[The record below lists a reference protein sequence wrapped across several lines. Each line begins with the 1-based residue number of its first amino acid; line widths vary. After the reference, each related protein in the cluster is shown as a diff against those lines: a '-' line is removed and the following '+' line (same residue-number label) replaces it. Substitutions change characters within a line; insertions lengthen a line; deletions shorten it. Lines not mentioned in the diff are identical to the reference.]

1 MAFDLLKTQ
10 AGQNTAT
17 IITIEL
23 DKCRHTTVQST
34 IDGAVSVSS
43 SLSAGVTGAI
53 AISGGLSTSFTNAD
67 PYLLWDSEIIKVTV
81 DSAIQLTVVSR
92 GHFGTVD
99 ASHSPSVAQL
109 KHSGE
114 IDGTCYSFPQ
124 TCSAPDS
131 YLSGLT
137 TQFTFPSTQLDWSV
151 HYYNGFKSWSHSPP
165 KVDPGQSMG
174 SRAKISFN
182 LIDSVDNDIYVPYP
196 DRRTSNATLFT
207 KWIARNPN
215 FEGRPV
221 TVQTGFDPLNFDVD
235 NFITREYIID
245 SLQVNNGLLSCSCL
259 DPLILTDD
267 KKAKA
272 PVASLGTLTAIID
285 DASTTITYG
294 GAPAFDYG
302 ASGTVFVRTD
312 SEVIECTVLSD
323 FVLTIVNRAVGGTEQ
338 KDHSL
343 NATVQNCLVY
353 TNVNVVEIIE
363 DLLTN
368 YTTIPARFFDDYST
382 VIAATSSITLTANI
396 NKSESVKKLIDE
408 LIKNGDLV
416 MYYDEENQLIKI
428 KQVQDS
434 SIQPIFINEDD
445 NILKDSINFTRLPKE
460 QYTRYTT
467 AWAPNDITKTT
478 GEEYFSIVYQPI
490 NLTNELPTNK
500 GEVEEK
506 NIFYNRWLTNAASD
520 ITIGS
525 SLSQRVLDRS
535 EQVPQEFDF
544 ILDIEDVFNTQGGA
558 LELGSIATI
567 SSSRRVTVDGSNL
580 STSYQVLSMKDLGN
594 MKYKISSKLFQDPL
608 QGVNIDFTISTNKEN
623 YDLSTEFSPVAGA
636 YVVLIEQGVSIG
648 GTSTAVKAF
657 TTGAQAAGVSFTF
670 IIRGSIEGAG
680 GKGADAGNLT
690 ATVTT
695 APEDEFTIG
704 ADGFVGGDA
713 FEATV
718 PCILNVGSGAI
729 WAGGGGVN
737 GGTSY
742 TKRIVPT
749 NPDSRAPSAGNGG
762 SGGQGYVGGGHGL
775 KGIIDGVYSDEGVDG
790 NNGSRGAPGVV
801 ALISGGEFGDDSD
814 RSTSPL
820 GQSNEGLSGYAIV
833 SNGNSVTI
841 TSGNNPLNIKG
852 RRI

>member
-1 MAFDLLKTQ
+1 MSFDLLKTQ

-34 IDGAVSVSS
+34 IDGTVSVSS

-53 AISGGLSTSFTNAD
+53 AISGGLSTSFTNAV

-99 ASHSPSVAQL
+99 ANHSPSTAQI

-114 IDGTCYSFPQ
+114 VDGTCYTFPQ
-124 TCSAPDS
+124 TCSSPDS

-137 TQFTFPSTQLDWSV
+137 TPFTFPSTQLDWSV
-151 HYYNGFKSWSHSPP
+151 NYYNGFKSWNHSPP

-221 TVQTGFDPLNFDVD
+221 TVQTGFDPLNFDIN

-245 SLQVNNGLLSCSCL
+245 SLQVDGGVLSCSCL

-272 PVASLGTLTAIID
+272 PVASLGTITVIINN
-285 DASTTITYG
+285 SSNTITYG
-294 GAPAFDYG
+294 GAPALDYG
-302 ASGTVFVRTD
+302 ASGTVFVRID

-323 FVLTIVNRAVGGTEQ
+323 FVLTIINRGVGGTDQ
-338 KDHSL
+338 RDHSL
-343 NATVQNCLVY
+343 NATMQKCLVY
-353 TNVNVVEIIE
+353 QNVNVVTIIE

-368 YTTIPARFFDDYST
+368 YTTIPSKFLDDYSA
-382 VIAATSSITLTANI
+382 VIAATSSITLTANV

-434 SIQPIFINEDD
+434 STQPIFINEDD
-445 NILKDSINFTRLPKE
+445 NILKDSTSFRRLPKD
-460 QYTRYTT
+460 QYTRYSA

-490 NLTNELPTNK
+490 NLNNELPVNK

-506 NIFYNRWLTNAASD
+506 KIFFNRWLTNDSND
-520 ITIGS
+520 ITIGT
-525 SLSQRVLDRS
+525 SLAQRVLDRS
-535 EQVPQEFDF
+535 TKVPEEFNF
-544 ILDIEDVFNTQGGA
+544 TLDIEDVFNTQGGV

-567 SSSRRVTVDGSNL
+567 ASSRRVNVDGTNL
-580 STSYQVLSMKDLGN
+580 STNYQIISMKDLGN

-608 QGVNIDFTISTNKEN
+608 QGVTVDFTISTNKEN
-623 YDLSTEFSPVAGA
+623 YDLSTEFSPSAGN
-636 YVVLIEQGVSIG
+636 YKILIDTGVSIG
-648 GTSTAVKAF
+648 STSTTIPAF
-657 TTGAQAAGVSFTF
+657 TTGTQAAGVTFDF
-670 IIRGSIEGAG
+670 IIRATIEAAGGAG
-680 GKGADAGNLT
+680 GAGGNLVFSG
-690 ATVTT
+690 A
-695 APEDEFTIG
+695 ADEFQIG
-704 ADGFVGGDA
+704 ANGNVGGNA
-713 FEATV
+713 FNATV
-718 PCILNVGSGAI
+718 PCTINVGSGAI

-737 GGTSY
+737 GQTSY
-742 TKRIVPT
+742 SEQVK
-749 NPDSRAPSAGNGG
+749 PSLVLAFPGMGG
-762 SGGQGYVGGGHGL
+762 SGGQGYVGGGGAL
-775 KGIIDGVYSDEGVDG
+775 GGTVSGASTQTGTDG
-790 NNGSRGAPGVV
+790 NGASRGAAGVL
-801 ALISGGEFGDDSD
+801 AGISGGEFGQSSQKNITNYEDS
-814 RSTSPL
+814 
-820 GQSNEGLSGYAIV
+820 EIGLSGYAIV

-852 RRI
+852 RIS

>member
-1 MAFDLLKTQ
+1 MGFDLLKAQ

-34 IDGAVSVSS
+34 LDGAISVSS
-43 SLSAGVTGAI
+43 SLNAGVTGTI
-53 AISGGLSTSFTNAD
+53 AISGGLSTSFTNSD
-67 PYLLWDSEIIKVTV
+67 PYLLWDNEIIKVTV
-81 DSAIQLTVVSR
+81 DSTIQLTVVSR
-92 GHFGTVD
+92 GEFGTTD
-99 ASHSPSVAQL
+99 ASHTPSTAQL

-114 IDGTCYSFPQ
+114 VDGSCYSFPQ

-137 TQFTFPSTQLDWSV
+137 TPFTFPSTQLDLSV
-151 HYYNGFKSWSHSPP
+151 NFYNGFKSWSHSPP
-165 KVDPGQSMG
+165 KADPGQSMG
-174 SRAKISFN
+174 SRAKISFS
-182 LIDSVDNDIYVPYP
+182 LIDSVDNDTYVTYP
-196 DRRTSNATLFT
+196 DRRTANATLFT

-221 TVQTGFDPLNFDVD
+221 TVQTGFDPLNFNID

-272 PVASLGTLTAIID
+272 PVASLGTLVAIID
-285 DASTTITYG
+285 DASTEITYG
-294 GAPAFDYG
+294 GAAAFDYG
-302 ASGTVFVRTD
+302 ASGTVFVRVD

-343 NATVQNCLVY
+343 NATVQSCLVY
-353 TNVNVVEIIE
+353 TNVNVVTIIK

-368 YTTIPARFFDDYST
+368 YTTIPAKFFDDYSA

-434 SIQPIFINEDD
+434 EAEPIFINEDN
-445 NILKDSINFTRLPKE
+445 NILMDSTSFTRLPKE
-460 QYTRYTT
+460 QYTRYST

-490 NLTNELPTNK
+490 NLNTELPINK

-506 NIFYNRWLTNAASD
+506 DIFFNRWLTNDSND
-520 ITIGS
+520 ITIGT

-535 EQVPQEFDF
+535 TKLPQEFSF
-544 ILDIEDVFNTQGGA
+544 TLDVEDVFNTQGGV

-567 SSSRRVTVDGSNL
+567 ASSRRVNVDGTDL
-580 STSYQVLSMKDLGN
+580 STSYQILSMKDLGN
-594 MKYKISSKLFQDPL
+594 MKYKILSKLFQDPL
-608 QGVNIDFTISTNKEN
+608 QGVNIDFTISANKVN
-623 YDLSTEFSPVAGA
+623 YDLSTEFAPVAGN
-636 YVVLIEQGVSIG
+636 YKVLIDVGVSIG
-648 GTSTAVKAF
+648 ATSTSVFAF
-657 TTGAQAAGVSFTF
+657 TTGTQAAGVSFDF
-670 IIRGSIEGAG
+670 IVRGAIEGAG
-680 GKGADAGNLT
+680 GAGGDGSVVLNQ
-690 ATVTT
+690 AG
-695 APEDEFTIG
+695 D
-704 ADGFVGGDA
+704 DGFVGGNA
-713 FEATV
+713 FNATV
-718 PCILNVGSGAI
+718 PCTINVGSGAI

-737 GGTSY
+737 GGTKY
-742 TKRIVPT
+742 ETEIKPGVFITV
-749 NPDSRAPSAGNGG
+749 DANGG
-762 SGGQGYVGGGHGL
+762 SGGQGYVGGLG
-775 KGIIDGVYSDEGVDG
+775 GIGEGVNGSD
-790 NNGSRGAPGVV
+790 GSRGAPGT
-801 ALISGGEFGDDSD
+801 LSGLSGGEFGESGDTDIFDESL
-814 RSTSPL
+814 SPTTPPID
-820 GQSNEGLSGYAIV
+820 QSFSGLTGFAIV

-841 TSGNNPLNIKG
+841 TSGNNPLNVKG
-852 RRI
+852 RIA